1 MAYLNKAQIIGNL
14 GADPEIRYLPNGQK
28 VANFSVATTERW
40 TDKSSGEKREH
51 TEWHNVT
58 LYRNLAEVAGE
69 YLKKGSQVYVEGK
82 QRTERWQDKDTGA
95 DRNRTV
101 IVGQE
106 LQMLGRAAKD
116 GDNVPS
122 RDDGDDIPF

>member
-14 GADPEIRYLPNGQK
+14 GADPEIRYLPDGQK

-40 TDKSSGEKREH
+40 TDKASGEKREH

-58 LYRNLAEVAGE
+58 LYRKLAEVAGE
-69 YLKKGSQVYVEGK
+69 YLKKGSQVYIEGK

-116 GDNVPS
+116 GGDVPS
-122 RDDGDDIPF
+122 RDDEDDTF